1 MVGGDVGGSGQ
12 RHGTD
17 DWLIN
22 SHSFQQLSGR
32 VKCLYLYTWLPSC
45 SCITTYWMKQSEGNT
60 DLQKSVCSPRG
71 CTIWHEVSGVES
83 RFISCTQNAKRHKPD
98 QFLQKLTK
106 SGNIRGSALP
116 SEVRRQAPFEWSSRF
131 LWTFLSCFHIKRHE
145 RGSKKQDS
153 QPPIPLPWVTAVCSS
168 HVLSRN
174 NQDYRQSLTIKVS
187 PSLSLMLPFCTLSLS
202 VIKSW
207 SSWWNAVLR
216 MFTRKKACVS
226 GYN

>member
-1 MVGGDVGGSGQ
+1 M
-12 RHGTD
+12 
-17 DWLIN
+17 
-22 SHSFQQLSGR
+22 
-32 VKCLYLYTWLPSC
+32 KCLA
-45 SCITTYWMKQSEGNT
+45 QSLGSSVVLKMQNGT
-60 DLQKSVCSPRG
+60 NLTNFYKSWRNQEILG
-71 CTIWHEVSGVES
+71 G
-83 RFISCTQNAKRHKPD
+83 
-98 QFLQKLTK
+98 
-106 SGNIRGSALP
+106 P

-168 HVLSRN
+168 RVLSRN